1 MRTNLPGGTV
11 SCSFLYVYFSS
22 LLRKTNHHVF
32 FCQKIV
38 FSPSNPFP
46 SVLALFHEDIDGDDV
61 VGLHTPEGTG

>member
-11 SCSFLYVYFSS
+11 SCSFLYVYSSS

-38 FSPSNPFP
+38 FSPFNPF
-46 SVLALFHEDIDGDDV
+46 SWALVLFHEDIDGNDV
-61 VGLHTPEGTG
+61 VGLHTPGGTG